1 MSEEE
6 VTTYSGL
13 VRILRERIAGYV
25 REGVE
30 RARALRELVRL
41 VGEPIEVG
49 GRLWRG
55 SVGAADGGSS
65 ILSFAD
71 RDVGFIS
78 AITVVDDSLSNLY
91 YHQRLASHVSEESRT
106 LLLELFDKAAH
117 LKNKVEEFRGLKTA
131 SFQELVGRARGLWVG
146 YRPKPA
152 DHAVLAVDSG
162 WNYRLYEGFYVYALK
177 AAAVDDSMNILH
189 SAAEVDI
196 LAGDPHDAFLVP
208 ELTLKYMAESYEH
221 DIALR
226 ASDNCDLVLV
236 DGSLIA
242 RLEDIKRRDSPRLRT
257 EYFASAKPLNGL
269 KNVAFVSKYSH
280 DKSLLGGELGDIFY
294 LNAASSEVGYTRP
307 HTINRDGWAFSIFY
321 VRLSENANALHVE
334 VPAAVDEGF
343 ARLFIDMLCGTA
355 VRGYPYTL
363 MAAHK
368 AVNVP
373 DSLMD
378 MLCKAAGL
386 TGLHTAREVLR
397 V

>member
-71 RDVGFIS
+71 RDMGFIS
-78 AITVVDDSLSNLY
+78 VITVVDDSLSNLY

-117 LKNKVEEFRGLKTA
+117 LKNKVEEFRGLKTF

-152 DHAVLAVDSG
+152 DHAVSAVDSG

-189 SAAEVDI
+189 PAAELDI

-221 DIALR
+221 DIAFR
-226 ASDNCDLVLV
+226 ASDSCDLVLV

>member
-65 ILSFAD
+65 ILSYAD

-91 YHQRLASHVSEESRT
+91 YSQRLASYVSGESRT
-106 LLLELFDKAAH
+106 LLLELFDKAVH
-117 LKNKVEEFRGLKTA
+117 LKNKVEEFRGLKTF

-189 SAAEVDI
+189 PATEVDI

-294 LNAASSEVGYTRP
+294 LNAASSEVGYTKP
-307 HTINRDGWAFSIFY
+307 FTINRDEWVFSIFY
-321 VRLSENANALHVE
+321 VRLSENANTLHVE

-343 ARLFIDMLCGTA
+343 ARLFINMLCGTA

>member
-1 MSEEE
+1 MSVEE

-13 VRILRERIAGYV
+13 VRILRERIASYV

-30 RARALRELVRL
+30 RARALRGLVRL
-41 VGEPIEVG
+41 AGEPIEVE
-49 GRLWRG
+49 GRHWRG
-55 SVGAADGGSS
+55 SVGAADGGS
-65 ILSFAD
+65 
-71 RDVGFIS
+71 
-78 AITVVDDSLSNLY
+78 ITVVDDGRGFSNLY
-91 YHQRLASHVSEESRT
+91 YPQRLASHVSEESRT
-106 LLLELFDKAAH
+106 LLLELFDKATH

-146 YRPKPA
+146 YRPKSA

-177 AAAVDDSMNILH
+177 AAAVDGSMNILH
-189 SAAEVDI
+189 PAAEVDI

-242 RLEDIKRRDSPRLRT
+242 RLEDVKRRDSPRLRT

-294 LNAASSEVGYTRP
+294 LNAASSEVGYTKP
-307 HTINRDGWAFSIFY
+307 FTVNRDEWAFSIFY